1 MCLVFL
7 TTEHLTIWRNQNPHN
22 LHNCPMDFYTNC
34 APFYINHTQVC
45 LSHACVHK
53 TKHLLED
60 RKADWGS
67 SRRRLTAQNFAE
79 CGWERAWEM
88 STPRLQPQSLLSPCT
103 LSLPH
108 LFLLLLFY
116 CSPWDC
122 TKLSALHR
130 LLCPYPHPLQHI
142 CGCPPPHL
150 LQQNTQ
156 NLEFHL
162 VQTTSAS
169 RDTHNPAFH
178 LVQIPLNSF
187 KTRIAFIALVASIC
201 KIETLISNLLVMPLF

>member
-22 LHNCPMDFYTNC
+22 LHNCSMDFYTNC
-34 APFYINHTQVC
+34 APFYINHTRVC

-60 RKADWGS
+60 RKANWGS

-88 STPRLQPQSLLSPCT
+88 STPRLQPHSLLSPCT

-108 LFLLLLFY
+108 LFLLLFY

-142 CGCPPPHL
+142 CGGPPLHL
-150 LQQNTQ
+150 LQQNT
-156 NLEFHL
+156 
-162 VQTTSAS
+162 
-169 RDTHNPAFH
+169 HNPTFH

-187 KTRIAFIALVASIC
+187 KTRIAFIALVASTC
-201 KIETLISNLLVMPLF
+201 KIETLIWNLLVMPLF